1 MERPI
6 DNPKTITTL
15 APIPP
20 AHVVLQ
26 DLATLVL
33 DVAALEKG
41 YRRPRRSRWARC
53 APWRETCSR
62 RGGLL
67 LPLTT
72 SDVGSTPA
80 PRPRI
85 ADDEEPA
92 LSLAPRRYGHVPQE
106 RATPACPRAGDEN
119 FFIAH
124 RVKRHACVRPQKR

>member
-41 YRRPRRSRWARC
+41 YRRPSAR
-53 APWRETCSR
+53 
-62 RGGLL
+62 
-67 LPLTT
+67 PLAIN
-72 SDVGSTPA
+72 VVA
-80 PRPRI
+80 Q
-85 ADDEEPA
+85 
-92 LSLAPRRYGHVPQE
+92 PRRL
-106 RATPACPRAGDEN
+106 RALLRL
-119 FFIAH
+119 
-124 RVKRHACVRPQKR
+124 RS

>member
-41 YRRPRRSRWARC
+41 YRRPSARR
-53 APWRETCSR
+53 
-62 RGGLL
+62 
-67 LPLTT
+67 PLAIN
-72 SDVGSTPA
+72 VVA
-80 PRPRI
+80 Q
-85 ADDEEPA
+85 
-92 LSLAPRRYGHVPQE
+92 PRRL
-106 RATPACPRAGDEN
+106 RALLRL
-119 FFIAH
+119 
-124 RVKRHACVRPQKR
+124 RS